1 MLILT
6 DDQEDSSHQ
15 PTQRNIIEA
24 MDWLVRGAQPN
35 DSLLI
40 HYAGHGGQKKDYDGD
55 ELDGSDEIIY
65 PLDFESAGII
75 VDDEMNSILVQQLP
89 RGARFEYMFTP
100 PKIGVYGQ
108 LYIPKMWHSSLNLNF
123 YVEFGNMI
131 HFAVSAWTSEM
142 PPGIDT
148 PFCPSSTSP
157 LWSKYLQQNES
168 YSHNLHINWD
178 QLSYVTSLEFK
189 VDHKRRFWD
198 VCFVRTLLTVLSI
211 LKMFS

>member
-1 MLILT
+1 MIGINYFGQGGELRGCVNDVNNIKSLIKSRGFTEDQYHMLILT

-15 PTQRNIIEA
+15 PTHRNIIEA
-24 MDWLVRGAQPN
+24 MYWLVIGAQPN

-89 RGARFEYMFTP
+89 RGARFEYIFTP
-100 PKIGVYGQ
+100 PKIDVYGQ

-148 PFCPSSTSP
+148 PFCPSSTGP
-157 LWSKYLQQNES
+157 IIY
-168 YSHNLHINWD
+168 I
-178 QLSYVTSLEFK
+178 
-189 VDHKRRFWD
+189 
-198 VCFVRTLLTVLSI
+198 
-211 LKMFS
+211 